1 MVNFQSFLCF
11 RDSQL
16 IKAIPGMEGFQFFE
30 DKESDAQACGMYNSQ
45 VIIIAYRGT
54 ESFTDMLVNL
64 NFMLVRYS

>member
-1 MVNFQSFLCF
+1 
-11 RDSQL
+11 
-16 IKAIPGMEGFQFFE
+16 MEGFQFFE